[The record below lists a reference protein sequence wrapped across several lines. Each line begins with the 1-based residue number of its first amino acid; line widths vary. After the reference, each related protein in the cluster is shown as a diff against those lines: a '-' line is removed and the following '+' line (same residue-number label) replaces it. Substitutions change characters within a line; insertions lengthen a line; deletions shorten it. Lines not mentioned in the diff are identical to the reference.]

1 VLKKLLK
8 ILKTQIMISEKKYQE
23 ALETIK
29 NYENQLKEKAEKSNY
44 DYKNITFEQFF
55 KLIEDPTHFDNIKK
69 LTKTDEEFKMK
80 VIGFQK
86 QNYETQTPEE
96 WAQQKAEAKA
106 LAERLRK
113 RGVL

>member
-1 VLKKLLK
+1 
-8 ILKTQIMISEKKYQE
+8 MISEKEYLK

-29 NYENQLKEKAEKSNY
+29 NYEKQLKEESEKSSY

-55 KLIEDPTHFDNIKK
+55 ELIEDPTHFDNIKK
-69 LTKTDEEFKMK
+69 LTKTDEEFKIK

-113 RGVL
+113 RGVLQML